1 MDQYHPECIAVSQKS
16 IDNAID
22 WLWTLERTKP
32 VGQTSC
38 CEAVTKALEDKQV
51 CVYCTQRLAPSHQ

>member
-51 CVYCTQRLAPSHQ
+51 RAHCI